1 MSQNFPETYSVDDL
15 IYLMGRL
22 REPEGGC
29 PWDLKQSYKTIAPS
43 TLEEA
48 YEVVDAIE
56 SGDFDHLKEE
66 LGDLL
71 FQVIFYAQ
79 LGAEEQ
85 RFDFHSIA
93 SSLVAKLV
101 RRHPHV
107 FPDGT
112 LQSRISPDAIETD
125 ADIKLRWEQIKQGE
139 REENGKRSALADVP
153 LNFPALS
160 RSQKLQKRASHS
172 GFDWPNID
180 GPLAKVEE
188 ELAEVREALTGGDP
202 EAIADELGD
211 LMFAAVNVCRHAK
224 VDAESALRS
233 ANAKFERRFNYVESS
248 LAEQGVAVKDA
259 TLEQMDSLWDDAK
272 AAEKNKD

>member
-15 IYLMGRL
+15 IYLMQRL

-139 REENGKRSALADVP
+139 REEKGKRSALADVP